1 MPNSAYYPES
11 TREAL
16 MQAGPPKILLASNEI
31 FGIGHLRIVLR
42 LAAYIQAELTDASML
57 LLTASTIA
65 HAFPLPKG
73 LDVIQIP
80 GIGRSNEGVVAY
92 RPLRLPLAFEQV
104 KKLRERIIGATART
118 YHPDLF
124 LVDFRPGGVAGE
136 LLPTLRALKRQG
148 ETALVLLLR
157 DIVDGPE
164 IVRVRWRADR
174 AMQALEYYDEIWVY
188 GCQNLYDP
196 IREYQLPAEI
206 ARKIRFCGYLDI
218 EAPVA
223 ASEDI
228 RRMFGIAGQPF
239 VLVTIGS
246 GRLGF
251 PVLDTY
257 VRALAQIPDGLDLFS
272 LIVGGPSLPMEQQDI
287 IRRQCE
293 AISSHYPRRRVHFVN
308 FLPRLLDYMAAADV
322 VVSQGGY
329 NTVTEILRLG
339 KCAVV
344 VPEVSYH
351 DEQLIR
357 ASLFESFGLIRTI
370 HPNRLSP
377 QRLAETI
384 LAALQDEPPTHQR
397 LLQLGFDFDGLQ
409 HIKDHV
415 MRLLKR
421 GATT

>member
-1 MPNSAYYPES
+1 
-11 TREAL
+11 
-16 MQAGPPKILLASNEI
+16 MQAGQPKILLASNEI
-31 FGIGHLRIVLR
+31 IGIGHVRIVLR
-42 LAAYIQAELTDASML
+42 LAACIQEEFTDVSML
-57 LLTASTIA
+57 LLTGSTIA

-73 LDVIQIP
+73 LEVIQIP
-80 GIGRSNEGVVAY
+80 GIGRSNEDVAGY
-92 RPLRLPLAFEQV
+92 RPERLPLAFEQV
-104 KKLRERIIGATART
+104 MKLRERIIGETARI

-124 LVDFRPGGVAGE
+124 LVDYRPAGVAGE
-136 LLPTLRALKRQG
+136 LIPTLRALKRQE

-157 DIVDGPE
+157 DIVDAPE
-164 IVRVRWRADR
+164 IVRVRWQADR

-223 ASEDI
+223 AREDI
-228 RRMFGIAGQPF
+228 HRTLGIAGQPF
-239 VLVTIGS
+239 VLVTVGG
-246 GRLGF
+246 GRVGF
-251 PVLDTY
+251 PVLDAY
-257 VRALAQIPDGLDLFS
+257 VQALTQFPNELDLFS

-293 AISSHYPRRRVHFVN
+293 AVNSHYPRPRVHFVN
-308 FLPRLLDYMAAADV
+308 FVPRLFDYMAAADV

-329 NTVTEILRLG
+329 NTVTEILGLG

-344 VPEVSYH
+344 VPYEEAH

-357 ASLFESFGLIRTI
+357 ASLVENLGLIRTI
-370 HPNRLSP
+370 RPHQLSP
-377 QRLAETI
+377 KRLAENV
-384 LAALQDEPPTHQR
+384 LAALQDEPPTRQR
-397 LLQLGFDFDGLQ
+397 LLQLGFDFGGLQ

-415 MRLLKR
+415 RRLLKR
-421 GATT
+421 GA